1 MILVCK
7 TSSIVFPILPG
18 PLGGDKELHADQNMK
33 LIHGL
38 AMCRGD
44 VNEKHCRTCVNKA
57 IKDVQARC
65 PYNKAAIIWYDECV
79 LQYSDNRF
87 FGEIDYQNTYI
98 MLNRQNVNDPT
109 MFDQKV
115 ATLFAELPWKVS
127 HSATNYASGKFNLD
141 KSKKIY
147 WLGQCALYLSQE
159 YCGKCIQ
166 YSIWALQRVCHGRQ
180 GGRVLTGDSAT

>member
-1 MILVCK
+1 MFLSIIFAQAPTNTPLKISMILVCK
-7 TSSIVFPILPG
+7 TSSIVFPIIPG
-18 PLGGDKELHADQNMK
+18 RL
-33 LIHGL
+33 
-38 AMCRGD
+38 GD
-44 VNEKHCRTCVNKA
+44 VNEKHCRTCVNKV

-65 PYNKAAIIWYDECV
+65 PYNKGAIIWYDECV

-87 FGEIDYQNTYI
+87 FGEIDNQNTYI
-98 MLNRQNVNDPT
+98 MLNRQNVKDPT

-147 WLGQCALYLSQE
+147 WLAQCALYLSQE

-166 YSIWALQRVCHGRQ
+166 YSILALQRVCHGRQ
-180 GGRVLTGDSAT
+180 GGYLPVTVQR